1 MGNFS
6 IWHWLILIAVSG
18 VLIGA
23 IPIAFA
29 SPVRTLSRRPYA
41 LRTLAAF
48 MAMLVL
54 SSPTKSA
61 GGGSAFLRIIDVIV
75 SVVLWIQIVVWS
87 VHRVNNIGRSKWW
100 CLLILLPLVNIV
112 FWFVLLFKIGEQRDA
127 RMVEAFD

>member
-48 MAMLVL
+48 LAMLVL
-54 SSPTKSA
+54 SSLTKSA
-61 GGGSAFLRIIDVIV
+61 GGGSAFLSIIDVIV

-87 VHRVNNIGRSKWW
+87 VHRVNNIGWSKWW